1 MKPPWR
7 CSSVVEHLIHIQE
20 VDSSILSIATIPN
33 VRIFI
38 CMEKLTLTKE
48 QLFRVIHLNEAE
60 NKGTSEDSNIV
71 DMISTLLH
79 SRSQVHIF
87 HWQTKSQS
95 SFAEHM
101 ALGGYY
107 DEIGELIDG
116 IVESYQGK
124 HDLLTGYKTIKMVDY
139 KSTEQLISYFK
150 ELDDNIEKN
159 RKGVKESY
167 IQNQIDTI
175 QELIYS
181 TLYKL
186 RFLK

>member
-1 MKPPWR
+1 MEEK
-7 CSSVVEHLIHIQE
+7 I
-20 VDSSILSIATIPN
+20 TI
-33 VRIFI
+33 
-38 CMEKLTLTKE
+38 TKD
-48 QLFRVIHLNEAE
+48 QLFKVIRLNEQE
-60 NKGTSEDSNIV
+60 TKKEEKSGSSNIV
-71 DMISTLLH
+71 DMISSLLH
-79 SRSQVHIF
+79 SQNQVHIF
-87 HWQTKSQS
+87 HLQTKSQS

-107 DEIGELIDG
+107 DEVGDLLDG

-124 HDLLTGYKTIKMVDY
+124 YNILTGYKTINTVDY

-150 ELDDNIEKN
+150 ELDNNIEKN
-159 RKGVKESY
+159 RKSIKESY
-167 IQNQIDTI
+167 IQNQIDTV